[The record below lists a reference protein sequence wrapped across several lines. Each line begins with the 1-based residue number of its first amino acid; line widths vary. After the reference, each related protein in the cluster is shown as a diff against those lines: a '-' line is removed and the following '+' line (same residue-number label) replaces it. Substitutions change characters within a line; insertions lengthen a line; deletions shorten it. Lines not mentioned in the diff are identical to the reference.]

1 MKTDL
6 VRINF
11 ENNLSAE
18 TAKARESLAAGKLIA
33 FPTETVYGVAA
44 NAAIPES
51 VARLRE
57 LKGVTRPKPFT
68 VHVARR
74 ADVER
79 YVPRLSAVGRRLV
92 GKGWPGPLTLV
103 FQVDEPREA
112 AVYGQM
118 SPDVVDAVFGDKTV
132 GIRCPADSVFVA
144 MMGDLTAPIVASSA
158 NRAGRP
164 APVTGDEALAEM
176 DGLADIVIDAG
187 RTRYGRPSTVVSLNG
202 QGYRIARAGV
212 YDDRTVR
219 RLAAFT
225 MLFVCSGNTCRSPMA
240 EALARRLIGKRLG
253 CNEDG
258 LVDRGI
264 VVASAGTHGFSGAP
278 ASIEGV
284 EVLRE
289 RGIDIGGH
297 RSRALTPELLQS
309 ADRIYAMTNSHLASI
324 AEILPE
330 AASRALLLD
339 AGGEVSDPVG
349 GTRQD
354 YEQCANQIAAALEQR
369 LAEAPI

>member
-18 TAKARESLAAGKLIA
+18 TAMAREALAAGKLVV

-57 LKGVTRPKPFT
+57 LKSVTRPKPFT

-74 ADVER
+74 SDVER
-79 YVPRLSAVGRRLV
+79 YVPNLSPVGRRLV

-118 SPDVVDAVFGDKTV
+118 PAEVVDAVYGDRCV
-132 GIRCPADSVFVA
+132 GIRCPADSVFAA
-144 MMGDLTAPIVASSA
+144 MMGDTVAPIVASSA
-158 NRAGRP
+158 NRVGRP
-164 APVTGDEALAEM
+164 APLTGDEAMSEM

-187 RTRYGRPSTVVSLNG
+187 RTKYGRPSTVLSLNG
-202 QGYRIARAGV
+202 QRYRISRAGV

-219 RLAAFT
+219 RLAAYT
-225 MLFVCSGNTCRSPMA
+225 ILFVCSGNTCRSPMA
-240 EALARRLIGKRLG
+240 EALARNLIAKRLG
-253 CNEDG
+253 CDEAG

-264 VVASAGTHGFSGAP
+264 VMASAGTQGFAGAP

-289 RGIDIGGH
+289 RGIDMNGH
-297 RSRALTPELLQS
+297 RSRPVTPELLQS
-309 ADRIYAMTNSHLASI
+309 ADRIYAMTGSHLAAIRELS
-324 AEILPE
+324 PE
-330 AASRALLLD
+330 AAARASLLD
-339 AGGEVSDPVG
+339 GEREIADPVG

-354 YEQCANQIAAALEQR
+354 YEQCANQIAAALERR

>member
-18 TAKARESLAAGKLIA
+18 TAAAREALAAGKLVA

-57 LKGVTRPKPFT
+57 LKGISRPKPFT

-79 YVPRLSAVGRRLV
+79 YVPHLSPVGRRLV

-112 AVYGQM
+112 AVYGRM
-118 SPDVVDAVFGDKTV
+118 SPDVVDAVFGDKSV
-132 GIRCPADSVFVA
+132 GIRCPADSVFAA
-144 MMGDLTAPIVASSA
+144 MMGESDAPIVASSA

-164 APVTGDEALAEM
+164 APVTGDEAMAEM

-187 RTRYGRPSTVVSLNG
+187 RTRYGRPSTVLSLNG
-202 QGYRIARAGV
+202 QGYQISRVGV

-219 RLAAFT
+219 RLAAYT

-240 EALARRLIGKRLG
+240 EGLARQMIGKRLG
-253 CNEDG
+253 CDENG
-258 LVDRGI
+258 LADRGI
-264 VVASAGTHGFSGAP
+264 VVTSAGTHGFAGAP

-289 RGIDIGGH
+289 RGVDMSGH

-309 ADRIYAMTNSHLASI
+309 ADRIYAMTNGHLSAI
-324 AEILPE
+324 NEIFPE
-330 AASRALLLD
+330 AASRASLLD
-339 AGGEVSDPVG
+339 PRGEVADPVG

-354 YEQCANQIAAALEQR
+354 YEECANQIAAALEQR

>member
-18 TAKARESLAAGKLIA
+18 TATAREALAAGKLVA

-74 ADVER
+74 TDVER
-79 YVPRLSAVGRRLV
+79 YVPHLSPVGRRLV

-118 SPDVVDAVFGDKTV
+118 PAEVVDAVFGDRSV
-132 GIRCPADSVFVA
+132 GVRCPADSVFAA
-144 MMGDLTAPIVASSA
+144 MMGDTVAPIVASSA
-158 NRAGRP
+158 NRVGRP
-164 APVTGDEALAEM
+164 APLTGDEAMSEM

-187 RTRYGRPSTVVSLNG
+187 RTKYGRPSTVLSLNG
-202 QGYRIARAGV
+202 QGYRISREGV

-219 RLAAFT
+219 RLAAYT
-225 MLFVCSGNTCRSPMA
+225 ILFVCSGNTCRSPMA
-240 EALARRLIGKRLG
+240 EALGRRLVAQRVG
-253 CNEDG
+253 CDEAG
-258 LVDRGI
+258 LADRGI
-264 VVASAGTHGFSGAP
+264 VVTSAGTHGFTGAP

-284 EVLRE
+284 DVMRE
-289 RGIDIGGH
+289 RGIDMSGH
-297 RSRALTPELLQS
+297 RSRALTPELLHS
-309 ADRIYAMTNSHLASI
+309 ADRIFAMTGNHLFAI
-324 AEILPE
+324 AELNPE
-330 AASRALLLD
+330 AAGRATLLD
-339 AGGEVSDPVG
+339 PDGEIADPVG
-349 GTRQD
+349 GSRQE
-354 YEQCANQIAAALEQR
+354 YEQCANRIAAALERR
-369 LAEAPI
+369 LSEVPI

>member
-18 TAKARESLAAGKLIA
+18 TATAREALAAGKLVA

-74 ADVER
+74 TDVER
-79 YVPRLSAVGRRLV
+79 YVPHLSAVGRRLV

-103 FQVDEPREA
+103 FQVEQPSES

-118 SPDVVDAVFGDKTV
+118 SPEVIDAVFGDRSV
-132 GIRCPADSVFVA
+132 GIRCPADHVFTA
-144 MMGDLTAPIVASSA
+144 MMGEGSAPIVASSA
-158 NRAGRP
+158 NRVGRP
-164 APVTGDEALAEM
+164 APVTGDEAMAEM
-176 DGLADIVIDAG
+176 EGLADIVIDAG
-187 RTRYGRPSTVVSLNG
+187 RTKYGRPSTVLELNG
-202 QGYRIARAGV
+202 QGYRISRIGV

-219 RLAAFT
+219 RLAAYT

-240 EALARRLIGKRLG
+240 EALARNMVAKRLG
-253 CNEDG
+253 CDENG

-264 VVASAGTHGFSGAP
+264 VMASAGTQGFPGAP
-278 ASIEGV
+278 ASIEGI

-289 RGIDIGGH
+289 RGIDMSAH
-297 RSRALTPELLQS
+297 RSRPVTAELLQS
-309 ADRIYAMTNSHLASI
+309 ADRIYAMTGSHLSAI
-324 AEILPE
+324 ADVSPE
-330 AASRALLLD
+330 AAGRASLLD
-339 AGGEVSDPVG
+339 PGGEIADPVG

-354 YEQCANQIAAALEQR
+354 YEECANQIAAALEQR